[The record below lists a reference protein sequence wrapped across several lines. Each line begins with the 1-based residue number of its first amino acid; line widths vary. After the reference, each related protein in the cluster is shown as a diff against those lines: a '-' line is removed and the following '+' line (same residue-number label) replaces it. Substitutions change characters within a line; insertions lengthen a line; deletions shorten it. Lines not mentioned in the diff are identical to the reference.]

1 MIHNKVHEK
10 TDSLI
15 YLFPLPLPLVPCS
28 PSFSFPLSFPPRSLR
43 SDVKAAPIL
52 LQDRGKNRI
61 NCNSVCICNS
71 VVCIVEHWSQVVHL
85 IKLGMNYRT
94 LADTV
99 QLCLP
104 SKPTLPHISRNSP
117 SPKRTWNHFHNH
129 RAFCYLPYWDRPR
142 MRRNRCSISWFVPS
156 PEQGNAALTEHS
168 TEENRQT
175 SRTRSCTCS
184 SSVRTQTN
192 ANKMVYPT
200 KSILWELEIPRRH
213 SSRVWTNKLACWF

>member
-104 SKPTLPHISRNSP
+104 SKPTLPHISRKLPLPQKDMKPLPQPPCILLPAVLGSAAYEAE
-117 SPKRTWNHFHNH
+117 SVQYILVRSKSRARQCRTD
-129 RAFCYLPYWDRPR
+129 RAQY
-142 MRRNRCSISWFVPS
+142 RR
-156 PEQGNAALTEHS
+156 EQANVTHS
-168 TEENRQT
+168 LMHVQLVSKNPN
-175 SRTRSCTCS
+175 
-184 SSVRTQTN
+184 N